1 MNNKEW
7 NDTVNSNPQLKIEV
21 DFENYTPTDQQITGI
36 KVVKCIDKMIEI
48 SVAGH
53 SFTLSKADLRLF
65 CIACGIDS
73 KQYEFFLNKHILSL
87 SKNNSK

>member
-21 DFENYTPTDQQITGI
+21 DFEHYTPTDQQITGI
-36 KVVKCIDKMIEI
+36 KVVKYIDKMIEI
-48 SVAGH
+48 TVFGQT
-53 SFTLSKADLRLF
+53 FTLAKVDLLML
-65 CIACGIDS
+65 CIGCGISDE
-73 KQYEFFLNKHILSL
+73 QFQFFLNKHILSL